1 MKRREKKPPPTPEM
15 RWRTT
20 RRRFLIGSGILGA
33 LGVGAY
39 FGVQEG
45 RPALADAFGNASMGG
60 STPIKPLL
68 WFSVTANQGVTFHV
82 PKAEMGQGIH
92 SVLAQIACEELELE
106 LAQLTIAP
114 ADADHGFGSAEYFT
128 FGSSSVSSLFTP
140 LRHAAAGL
148 RELLRLEAARQLG
161 VPVTEVVALRGACFA
176 RSAPKKALSY
186 GQIVAA
192 RVGAWSDAAPSAD
205 QTPPALKPAKA
216 FTMVGRNTPR
226 VDTRAKLT
234 GQPVYGYDARVP
246 GMLYGAVARAPRFG
260 AVLRTAEAGAAQ
272 TMPGVKTVVLDAKNN
287 FAGVVADTRTRA
299 RAALEALQLTYEG
312 GSRINQ
318 DELEALVTA
327 KNGAG
332 VVIKKRGKVALTGPI
347 TEAAYRTPLAAHAHL
362 EPLAAL
368 VDFRADT
375 VEAWIPT
382 QAANLEEKALEQIA
396 GERAIIVHQTEMG
409 GSFGRKGF
417 QSATLEAAR
426 LSEAAGVPVHV
437 GWTRLEEMRHSF
449 YRPPSHTALRG
460 TLTSE
465 GKIAALEQTVASGDI
480 IFGTIRFPVLDGQI
494 KDLLGFDFGVLSGLF
509 TPYDIPN
516 YLVHSQRIALPVPT
530 GAWRG
535 VGLMPNT
542 FALESFMDELALSAK
557 TDPLEFRLR
566 HVPDSPEGQ
575 KMRRCLEEVATRSD
589 WKTPAS
595 AGRAR
600 GIAYSFSTDTA
611 VAMVAEVSVEN
622 SRITVHRVTAAVD
635 AGLVVNPANAT
646 LQARGSI
653 VMGISS
659 TLIEKLTVKDG
670 AIEQSNFDDY
680 PILRLKQTPPQI
692 DIHFIPGGD
701 APFGMGEPVIGP
713 VAAAVANAVFAL
725 TTQRLRELPL
735 KLEV

>member
-1 MKRREKKPPPTPEM
+1 MKRRVKPTPTPEL

-20 RRRFLIGSGILGA
+20 RRRFLIGSGLLGV

-45 RPALADAFGNASMGG
+45 RPALADAFGNSSLGG
-60 STPIKPLL
+60 GAPTRPLL
-68 WFSVTANQGVTFHV
+68 WFSVTPNAKVTFHV

-92 SVLAQIACEELELE
+92 SALAQIACEELELE
-106 LAQLTIAP
+106 LSQLKIAP
-114 ADADHGFGSAEYFT
+114 ADSNHGFGRSEYFT

-140 LRHAAAGL
+140 LRQAAAGL

-161 VPVTEVVALRGACFA
+161 VPLGEVVALRGACFA
-176 RSAPKKALSY
+176 RAAPTSALSY

-192 RVGAWSDAAPSAD
+192 RVGEW
-205 QTPPALKPAKA
+205 TELETLPALKPAKA
-216 FTMVGRNTPR
+216 FNLVGRSTPR

-260 AVLRTAEAGAAQ
+260 ATLKTAEAGAAQ
-272 TMPGVKTVVLDAKNN
+272 TMPGVKSIVLDVKNN

-299 RAALEALQLTYEG
+299 RAALAVLQLTYEG
-312 GSRINQ
+312 GSTINQ

-327 KNGAG
+327 KSGAG
-332 VVIKKRGKVALTGPI
+332 VVIKKRGQAGLTGEI
-347 TEAAYRTPLAAHAHL
+347 IEAAYRTPLAAHAHL

-375 VEAWIPT
+375 VEAWLPT
-382 QAANLEEKALEQIA
+382 QAANLEETALKPIV
-396 GERAIIVHQTEMG
+396 GERKIIVHQMELG
-409 GSFGRKGF
+409 GSFGRKGA
-417 QSATLEAAR
+417 QSAAVEAAR
-426 LSEAAGVPVHV
+426 LSRAAGVPVHV
-437 GWTRLEEMRHSF
+437 GWTRLEELRHSF
-449 YRPPSHTALRG
+449 YRPPSHTLLRG
-460 TLTSE
+460 TLTSQ
-465 GKIAALEQTVASGDI
+465 GTIAALEQTTASGDI
-480 IFGTIRFPVLDGQI
+480 LFGVINLPVLDDPI
-494 KDLLGFDFGVLSGLF
+494 KNLIGFDFGVLSGLF

-516 YLVHSQRIALPVPT
+516 YLVRNQRVKLPVPT

-535 VGLMPNT
+535 LGLMPNT
-542 FALESFMDELALSAK
+542 FALESFMDELALSAN

-566 HVPDSPEGQ
+566 HVPDTEDG
-575 KMRRCLEEVATRSD
+575 KRMRRCLEEVATRSD
-589 WKTPAS
+589 WKTPAP
-595 AGRAR
+595 AGHAR
-600 GIAYSFSTDTA
+600 GIAFSLSTDTA
-611 VAMVAEVSVEN
+611 VAMVAEVSVADAQ
-622 SRITVHRVTAAVD
+622 ITVHRVTAAVD

-653 VMGISS
+653 VMGLSS

-680 PILRLKQTPPQI
+680 PILRLKQTPSQI

-725 TTQRLRELPL
+725 TAQRLRELPL